1 MTLGLVQARKSSSP
15 VLGAIP
21 ILRKQKDW
29 VGGGRIFFAD
39 VQYYLCCR
47 MVGGRVNDQICADVM
62 NYELLDQVICKTDHK
77 SLRITNFGKAGKVGW
92 SWL

>member
-47 MVGGRVNDQICADVM
+47 MVVGGWVGQKMPKMCRRIIGIVPCRN
-62 NYELLDQVICKTDHK
+62 LDTYIYI
-77 SLRITNFGKAGKVGW
+77 LRLG
-92 SWL
+92 